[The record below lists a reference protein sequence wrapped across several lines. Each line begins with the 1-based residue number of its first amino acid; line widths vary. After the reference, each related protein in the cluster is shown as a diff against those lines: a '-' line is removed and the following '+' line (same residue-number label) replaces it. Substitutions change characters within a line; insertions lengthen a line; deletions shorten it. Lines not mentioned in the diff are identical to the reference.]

1 MNVPL
6 QELLTPISVDQLK
19 ANFDQIV
26 KAFQTVATTPVVAP
40 AGTLTGTTLAANV
53 VNSSLV
59 STGVITS
66 YGGIATVSNGHPAEY
81 ATVDSSPLTAAINST
96 KLYTPTANGMFRIS
110 ATVKIIRTGTSP
122 VVGPLTI
129 TYTDPDDSG
138 FTTQSQVMLM
148 QSVTGAVVTTT
159 VNNSTTT
166 GTINGVIIIFAKVG
180 VDINYAVAI
189 SGTFGI
195 AQYAIHLKCEAL

>member
-6 QELLTPISVDQLK
+6 QELSTPISVDQLK

-26 KAFQTVATTPVVAP
+26 KAFQTVATTPIVAP

-59 STGVITS
+59 STGVITT

-81 ATVDSSPLTAAINST
+81 ATIDRTLLVAAVNATI
-96 KLYTPTANGMFRIS
+96 LYTPTANGMFRIS
-110 ATVKIIRTGTSP
+110 ATIKITRTGTSP
-122 VVGPLTI
+122 VAGPLTI
-129 TYTDPDDSG
+129 TYTDADGSVA
-138 FTTQSQVMLM
+138 QSQVMLM
-148 QSVTGAVVTTT
+148 NSVTGTAVTTT
-159 VNNSTTT
+159 VNNSTTI
-166 GTINGVIIIFAKVG
+166 GTINGVMIIFAKASVN
-180 VDINYAVAI
+180 INYAVAV

-195 AQYAIHLKCEAL
+195 AQYSIHLKCEAL